1 MRQYFL
7 ALNVPKL
14 PSVVGIYIVVGLTDD
29 LALCPTDMM
38 GFEIMGLWAF
48 ASLSMPERA

>member
-1 MRQYFL
+1 MGQYFL

-14 PSVVGIYIVVGLTDD
+14 PSVVGIHIVVGLTDY

-38 GFEIMGLWAF
+38 CFEIMGLWVF
-48 ASLSMPERA
+48 ACLSMPERG